1 MNRTAPAWSLTILRV
16 VVGLIFVMHGY
27 PKLFAGGMPGTI
39 EMFGQLGIP
48 LPVVAAWLVA
58 ILETV
63 GGLALILG
71 IFVTPVAILLGIHM
85 LTGIFLVHL
94 PNGFYVIGPGQ
105 GGFEFNL
112 LLIAALITLITLG
125 PGPATVGVP
134 GGRQSAEEAPV

>member
-1 MNRTAPAWSLTILRV
+1 MNRTAPAWSLTILRL

-39 EMFGQLGIP
+39 DMFGQLGIP

-71 IFVTPVAILLGIHM
+71 IFVTPVAILLGFHM

-94 PNGFYVIGPGQ
+94 QNGFYVIGPGQ

-112 LLIAALITLITLG
+112 VLIAALITLIMLG
-125 PGPATVGVP
+125 PGPATVGGP
-134 GGRQSAEEAPV
+134 GGRAGGEEAPV